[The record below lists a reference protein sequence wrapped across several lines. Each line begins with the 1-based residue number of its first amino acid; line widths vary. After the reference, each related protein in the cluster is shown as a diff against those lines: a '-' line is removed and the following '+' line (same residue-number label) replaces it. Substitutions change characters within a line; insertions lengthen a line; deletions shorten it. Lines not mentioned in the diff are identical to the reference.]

1 MTYSAW
7 RPHGIPRPSGESALQ
22 LDGNGGDA
30 RHDLHPQLHGSG
42 LTTARAAHHRLE
54 HLVDVVLVQA
64 RATLREVLANPGA
77 VVRTHLAVEVLVN
90 LHQCVGTVDPIVIMR
105 GHGVAPSMTNPR
117 SRA

>member
-64 RATLREVLANPGA
+64 RATLRQVFANPGA
-77 VVRTHLAVEVLVN
+77 VVRAHLAVEVLVN
-90 LHQCVGTVDPIVIMR
+90 LHQCVGTVDPIAVSYTHLTLPTILR
-105 GHGVAPSMTNPR
+105 V
-117 SRA
+117 